1 MSLYI
6 LHSMM
11 FKIRCETSMKGGG
24 VMMNLWSLD
33 WEKLMHDS

>member
-24 VMMNLWSLD
+24 GNDEPLVFGLGEID
-33 WEKLMHDS
+33 A